1 MDHARLPAVNL
12 INTNVLVVMNNR
24 FSEEMD
30 GRPARKSDL
39 YRAGSRR
46 TYGVFAGMMP
56 GKIEPYIV
64 SSSYIFLQFA
74 WIHRNDFP
82 NLWAN
87 LSSDQ
92 VRGDGTVC
100 NLNQSEFKDLLYFHI
115 LDNDDNVHYSD
126 NAAPTYY
133 HRNMTKSEL
142 HKYYRKINTG
152 KKVVPKLNLPLIIQ
166 DLSYDRL
173 LQIMPSC
180 HLPRITYQD
189 AWLYGTRAENEA
201 YYNNWRAILEGLG
214 YPLRDAKRAA
224 FIREVEGNAI
234 YELPDPAGIDRNE
247 IAAFE
252 ELIPRPPP
260 AVIIDPTVEPAP
272 RPANFPNA
280 RMIIL
285 DRWGQPNA
293 QANIPPCE
301 PNADLVPA
309 VAPPNNLT
317 EQDPNIDLMANM
329 HRDANALANQFLH
342 EVDLD
347 LNNDDEYDHDAPH
360 DDENDIPQPEDQPE
374 DEPELPEPQQVGKNN
389 VP

>member
-1 MDHARLPAVNL
+1 MTDMSRNVFHKDAFNKLPVTATRVVSLVKSFFMDHARLPAVNL

-74 WIHRNDFP
+74 WI
-82 NLWAN
+82 
-87 LSSDQ
+87 Q
-92 VRGDGTVC
+92 
-100 NLNQSEFKDLLYFHI
+100 
-115 LDNDDNVHYSD
+115 
-126 NAAPTYY
+126 
-133 HRNMTKSEL
+133 
-142 HKYYRKINTG
+142 
-152 KKVVPKLNLPLIIQ
+152 
-166 DLSYDRL
+166 
-173 LQIMPSC
+173 MPSC

-285 DRWGQPNA
+285 
-293 QANIPPCE
+293 E
-301 PNADLVPA
+301 
-309 VAPPNNLT
+309 
-317 EQDPNIDLMANM
+317 
-329 HRDANALANQFLH
+329 
-342 EVDLD
+342 
-347 LNNDDEYDHDAPH
+347 
-360 DDENDIPQPEDQPE
+360 
-374 DEPELPEPQQVGKNN
+374 
-389 VP
+389 